1 MQDHKANSLYQILS
15 EAGEDAVAIEEEEFE
30 EEMEEMSGSSEEKH

>member
-1 MQDHKANSLYQILS
+1 MMDHKANELYQILS

-30 EEMEEMSGSSEEKH
+30 EEIDEMSGSGSDD